1 MRLCVFACVCLVL
14 ASFTCLTQSWG
25 ASVWLCVHACVRAG
39 IIYVSDSE
47 LGCVCVCVCVRVSR
61 AGITYMSDSD
71 LGCVCVFA
79 CMCLVLASFMCPTQ
93 SWGASV
99 CVRACVSCRH
109 HLRVRL
115 RSWVRLCFVRA
126 CACVCHVPASS
137 TCLTVPLGLLCVYV

>member
-1 MRLCVFACVCLVL
+1 MLTL
-14 ASFTCLTQSWG
+14 ANGDRILMTPAMKAMFEPENLAN
-25 ASVWLCVHACVRAG
+25 ASPATVSRAG

-109 HLRVRL
+109 HLRV
-115 RSWVRLCFVRA
+115 
-126 CACVCHVPASS
+126 
-137 TCLTVPLGLLCVYV
+137 